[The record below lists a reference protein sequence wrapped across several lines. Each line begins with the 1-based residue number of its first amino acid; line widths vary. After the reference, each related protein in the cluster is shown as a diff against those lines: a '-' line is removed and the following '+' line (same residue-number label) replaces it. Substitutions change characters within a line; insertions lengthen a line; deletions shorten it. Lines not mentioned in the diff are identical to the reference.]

1 MGLYFPEGD
10 PLVAKGSI
18 LPEDLEGL
26 PLIASDQAL
35 ETDELSAWF
44 GESLARAKVVTTYT
58 LGYNALVFVREGAGC
73 MLGLDALAPTGPG
86 TGLEF
91 RPLWPPVVA
100 HIDFAW
106 RRGQKLSNAASMFLE
121 DFKAAL

>member
-1 MGLYFPEGD
+1 MVASFLAFALIDCYRYAHVAVAEQGGHLVRRLVGD
-10 PLVAKGSI
+10 VA
-18 LPEDLEGL
+18 
-26 PLIASDQAL
+26 
-35 ETDELSAWF
+35 
-44 GESLARAKVVTTYT
+44 
-58 LGYNALVFVREGAGC
+58 VREGAGC

>member
-1 MGLYFPEGD
+1 MPTS
-10 PLVAKGSI
+10 PLPSRAAISFAV
-18 LPEDLEGL
+18 
-26 PLIASDQAL
+26 
-35 ETDELSAWF
+35 LS
-44 GESLARAKVVTTYT
+44 V
-58 LGYNALVFVREGAGC
+58 VFVREGAGC
-73 MLGLDALAPTGPG
+73 MLGLDALASTGPG